1 MMLLRLLGV
10 TVLLVVAAGLQWSLP
25 SRDIVR
31 IIGTDIARHSLL
43 GGGAEPA
50 PSPIGED
57 IRFINTVTPDGDVR
71 VYRNQDTG
79 WGWPPYFKFDEA
91 DLAAVAAKFASSEDR
106 PRWVV
111 VTHYGWRIPMFS
123 AFPNAISIREA
134 LAPDEPLFPWFNIAV
149 VGLLLVLVLMLR
161 RYILRLFGA

>member
-1 MMLLRLLGV
+1 MLLLRLFGLV
-10 TVLLVVAAGLQWSLP
+10 VLLVAAAFLQWSLP

-31 IIGTDIARHSLL
+31 IIDTDIARHGLL
-43 GGGAEPA
+43 GGSSGASQTSGSA
-50 PSPIGED
+50 D
-57 IRFINTVTPDGDVR
+57 IRFINTVAPDGDVR

-91 DLAAVAAKFASSEDR
+91 DLAAEAGTFASPEDK

-111 VTHYGWRIPMFS
+111 VTHYGWRIPMLS

-134 LAPDEPLFPWFNIAV
+134 TGPDEQLIPWFNITV
-149 VGLLLVLVLMLR
+149 VILLIVLLLLLR
-161 RYILRLFGA
+161 RSVLRLFGA